1 MARQAK
7 GASTRDVVAD
17 LLNRPPLN
25 DGELGRRLRGVNRV
39 DARREIVDRLF
50 FGSPS
55 RDEFEMLSA
64 ALLKIGV
71 EGQEA
76 RLERIVADVRRA
88 RAQRWTAL
96 SLIFTVSMEL
106 ANRILLDLAPDES
119 LRLMLQPAAEAVS
132 EVMEDPAAAGSI
144 ADALA
149 AMHPEMRAEAIAY
162 LEEVRRSA
170 GTPAV
175 LAYREVLR
183 RAGLD
188 DIRNLALEAIVAEGG
203 AEAASELV
211 DLRNAAKDAGARQAI
226 QRALLRVGTRAI
238 EAAPASPAV
247 PGKAYMGICDGQGAF
262 IVLGCFENSDG
273 TTTIADLC
281 VRADADVRDGFV
293 APALDEASVAELFA
307 KMGESGLGDLAPLSL
322 AEAAAIVF
330 AGVERTRRA
339 DLPLPEDTRPA
350 LLLFERAR
358 GSATK
363 PPRAPAP
370 PAERGPV
377 TLAEARALLALPF
390 YESWFFDAGDFRGAG
405 VSLPTGRRRKPRED
419 WIEGALARLEA
430 SEVAPRLA
438 AMLDHM
444 ARWHALRGELDRA
457 ATGAASAAEVRR
469 SFPTCAVPRVMLE
482 RSVEVLRAQEGGR
495 TGVVGDPAVRDRIRL
510 ELFQDV
516 SDPKGRD
523 LAVLDFTEAALA
535 ALDSAFEALPGSRR
549 PRESD
554 LLRAAH
560 ALATTF
566 VRWVLSRRRARPEA
580 LLGDLTKSLGELT
593 GLDAE
598 ERAGVVSVVL
608 PALVTFVGE
617 VCERCP
623 VACLTRPKATLT
635 DTFFAPEHPAF
646 G

>member
-7 GASTRDVVAD
+7 GASTGDVVAD

-25 DGELGRRLRGVNRV
+25 DGELGRRLRGIDRV

-76 RLERIVADVRRA
+76 RLERIVADGHRA
-88 RAQRWTAL
+88 RAHRWTAL

-132 EVMEDPAAAGSI
+132 EVLEDPAAAASI

-149 AMHPEMRAEAIAY
+149 AMHPEMRGEAVAY
-162 LEEVRRSA
+162 LEEVRLRA

-188 DIRNLALEAIVAEGG
+188 DIRALVLEAIVTEGG
-203 AEAASELV
+203 AEAAAELV
-211 DLRNAAKDAGARQAI
+211 ELRDTAKDAGARQAI

-238 EAAPASPAV
+238 EALPASPAV
-247 PGKAYMGICDGQGAF
+247 PGRAYLGLCDGQGAF
-262 IVLGCFENSDG
+262 VVLGCFENSDG
-273 TTTIADLC
+273 STTVADLC
-281 VRADADVRDGFV
+281 LRADADLRDGFV
-293 APALDEASVAELFA
+293 APALDEASVAELFE

-339 DLPLPEDTRPA
+339 ELPVPEDTRPA

-358 GSATK
+358 GSLA
-363 PPRAPAP
+363 APSAAP
-370 PAERGPV
+370 PVERSPV
-377 TLAEARALLALPF
+377 TLAGARALLALPF
-390 YESWFFDAGDFRGAG
+390 YESWFFDAGDFGGAG
-405 VSLPTGRRRKPRED
+405 ISLPTGRRRKPRED
-419 WIEGALARLEA
+419 WFEGALARLEA
-430 SEVAPRLA
+430 SEVAPRLV

-457 ATGAASAAEVRR
+457 TTCAAAAAEARK
-469 SFPTCAVPRVMLE
+469 SFHTGAVPRVMLE

-510 ELFQDV
+510 ELLQDV
-516 SDPKGRD
+516 NDPRGKD
-523 LAVLDFTEAALA
+523 LAVLDLTEAALT

-554 LLRAAH
+554 LLRTAH
-560 ALATTF
+560 ALATIF
-566 VRWVLSRRRARPEA
+566 ARWVLSRRRARPET
-580 LLGDLTKSLGELT
+580 LLGDLTKSLGEHT
-593 GLDAE
+593 SLDAE
-598 ERAGVVSVVL
+598 ERAAVVSVVL
-608 PALVTFVGE
+608 PALVTFIGE

-623 VACLTRPKATLT
+623 VACITRPKAALA
-635 DTFFAPEHPAF
+635 DAFFAPEHPAF